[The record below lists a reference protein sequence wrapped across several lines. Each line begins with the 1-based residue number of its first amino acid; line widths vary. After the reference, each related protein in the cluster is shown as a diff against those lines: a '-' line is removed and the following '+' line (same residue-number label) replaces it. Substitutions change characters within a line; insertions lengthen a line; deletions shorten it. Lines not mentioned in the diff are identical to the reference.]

1 MPVHRGRD
9 RGSQVRPVVPG
20 DASESVGLWRETWAE
35 TYGPCLGTSRLDG
48 LLPGLAA
55 GTASMLPGWG
65 ERGDRLSAGARIIGL
80 SKRLE
85 IRALRTSP
93 GGAGLLSRVGLR
105 AGRRRGDRTDG
116 RWFSDALR
124 AGRRHRRASGITA
137 ARCGVAVGDLFGPTA
152 PGRSGVR

>member
-1 MPVHRGRD
+1 M
-9 RGSQVRPVVPG
+9 PG

-93 GGAGLLSRVGLR
+93 GGQAFYRAWGFEPVGDGETELMAGGSPTRCVLV
-105 AGRRRGDRTDG
+105 ADIA
-116 RWFSDALR
+116 ALR
-124 AGRRHRRASGITA
+124 ASPRLA
-137 ARCGVAVGDLFGPTA
+137 AAWPSVTC
-152 PGRSGVR
+152 SVRQLPDVQA